1 MAGNEILRPFIRKFG
16 QAESNTGL
24 LQTNYDLNREHNA
37 KWHKGNIPPNR
48 SGVQQTWTKDGFVK
62 STVSRFSRGHLTG
75 GPSLGPGFK
84 KPMPGGVK
92 RAGQGL
98 GGTFKKTRSGGYR
111 SGPKLGLGTAKYG
124 RRRMGFMP
132 QPYGYGRIGT
142 GRRTGGQRLP
152 LGHGEVKNHDTGLS
166 PTVLTAPTD
175 WAGAEVNPSATT
187 PLNGVPQGDSEV
199 ERIGR
204 SLREVSLLVKGT
216 IILPAQTSQTAADTT
231 PEIFIAVVRDTQCNG
246 AAPNS
251 EDCFKL
257 PLADA
262 ALACN
267 PFRNLAFGPRFKVL
281 KIMKFRM
288 PMPTIA
294 WNGTTIEQGGVHRD
308 FSCFLKLNNHKTT
321 FSGALATFASM
332 QNDAISIFAVAN
344 NISTGPKISYA
355 IRLRY
360 TDS

>member
-1 MAGNEILRPFIRKFG
+1 MPL
-16 QAESNTGL
+16 
-24 LQTNYDLNREHNA
+24 NYKR
-37 KWHKGNIPPNR
+37 IY
-48 SGVQQTWTKDGFVK
+48 
-62 STVSRFSRGHLTG
+62 G
-75 GPSLGPGFK
+75 GK
-84 KPMPGGVK
+84 
-92 RAGQGL
+92 
-98 GGTFKKTRSGGYR
+98 SGGGGKR
-111 SGPKLGLGTAKYG
+111 SRSSSYSKRTMAFHPTAYS
-124 RRRMGFMP
+124 
-132 QPYGYGRIGT
+132 YGRIGT
-142 GRRTGGQRLP
+142 GRRTGGQILP
-152 LGHGEVKNHDTGLS
+152 LDSREVKNHDTGLS
-166 PTVLTAPTD
+166 PASLTAPTD
-175 WAGAEVNPSATT
+175 WTGAEVNPSATT

-199 ERIGR
+199 ERVGR
-204 SLREVSLLVKGT
+204 SITEVSMLVKGT

-231 PEIFIAVVRDTQCNG
+231 PEVFIAIVRDTQSNG

-262 ALACN
+262 ALCCN
-267 PFRNLAFGPRFKVL
+267 PFRNLSFGPRFKVL

-308 FSCFLKLNNHKTT
+308 FSCFLNLKKHKTT

-360 TDS
+360 QG